1 MLFYITGGA
10 PQAVPRTACLEANR
24 TACIEVYCSSG
35 RCLARLRH
43 WEHDER
49 RSWGKTGARWP
60 GRGLGVQRSR
70 GELGVSGWIRAQV
83 RSSTSEL
90 WTVQDAGARTER
102 CELLWK
108 QRGSGHKG
116 GMASVLACVK
126 WLPVRKTMEW
136 ADEEHGQAL
145 AERVV
150 KRNARLWE
158 TSSRGRVGMRNDV
171 VDERMNPDSKE

>member
-1 MLFYITGGA
+1 M
-10 PQAVPRTACLEANR
+10 
-24 TACIEVYCSSG
+24 
-35 RCLARLRH
+35 
-43 WEHDER
+43 
-49 RSWGKTGARWP
+49 
-60 GRGLGVQRSR
+60 RGSV
-70 GELGVSGWIRAQV
+70 
-83 RSSTSEL
+83 SEL
-90 WTVQDAGARTER
+90 WTGRMPVLGPSDASSYGKR
-102 CELLWK
+102 
-108 QRGSGHKG
+108 RGSGHQG